1 MEASANTD
9 DEIVIELLDKE
20 GNVVVAG
27 KVNEEI
33 SVPNVHLWNGL
44 KDPYLYTVKGK
55 LLRDGKLLDE
65 VSSKIGFRFFKV
77 DPKKGF
83 FLNGKSYP

>member
-1 MEASANTD
+1 MNGNKATLRVEASANTD

-20 GNVVVAG
+20 GNVVVTG
-27 KVNEEI
+27 KANEEI

-65 VSSKIGFRFFKV
+65 VSSNKI
-77 DPKKGF
+77 
-83 FLNGKSYP
+83 NITTIC